1 LLLFW
6 LSLLG
11 DGQNDPWMLGSN
23 DGCDMLLVMKQ
34 GIRRSVVEGIIFG
47 RPCVPQIRWF
57 G

>member
-11 DGQNDPWMLGSN
+11 DGQNDPWMPGSN
-23 DGCDMLLVMKQ
+23 DGCDMLLVMKH
-34 GIRRSVVEGIIFG
+34 GIRCSVVEGIIFG